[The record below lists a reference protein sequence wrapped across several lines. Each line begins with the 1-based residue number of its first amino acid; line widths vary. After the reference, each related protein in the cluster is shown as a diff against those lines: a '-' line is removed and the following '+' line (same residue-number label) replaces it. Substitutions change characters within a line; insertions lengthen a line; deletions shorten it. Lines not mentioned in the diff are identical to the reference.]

1 MIRVDLH
8 LHTSTSFDCDVPP
21 EQVVDHGRRLGISPV
36 ALTDHDTVRA
46 ALKLKTRYPGGVIV
60 GQEVATRRGELIGLF
75 LDRQIPKQLQPGD
88 AIREIKGQ
96 GGLVYLEHP
105 YDTRRRCLDEKSIEE
120 LADQIDIVEVF
131 NGRSA
136 EAANRKAED
145 LCAILGAAPGAG
157 SDAHT
162 LGEIGSVYIEMEPFS
177 TAEDFLAKLRQ
188 GTIVRR
194 PNRLRMRLS
203 AALTRRAP
211 KS

>member
-1 MIRVDLH
+1 
-8 LHTSTSFDCDVPP
+8 
-21 EQVVDHGRRLGISPV
+21 
-36 ALTDHDTVRA
+36 
-46 ALKLKTRYPGGVIV
+46 VIV

-75 LDRQIPKQLQPGD
+75 LDRQIPKDLEPDD

-105 YDTRRRCLDEKSIEE
+105 YDTRRRCLDEESVEE

-131 NGRSA
+131 NGRST

-145 LCAILGAAPGAG
+145 LCAILSAAPGAG

-177 TAEDFLAKLRQ
+177 AAEDFLAKLRQ